1 MNGMKGFFAAAVI
14 SVLVLFCSCS
24 TVSADELTI
33 VLLSDINDSYGST
46 SYSQPLHESLRYIL
60 DFQPD
65 LVICGGDMVAGQNIK
80 LDETQLRAMWQA
92 FDATVL
98 RPINQAGIPFAFT
111 LGNHDGPATP
121 KYAHERLITR
131 EFWLSRRPGLKF
143 VDYQRFPENYSFVMK
158 NVFFA
163 VLDAAYSDVGNE
175 QRSWLQAQLAGKA
188 ARSARLRVVLGHLPL
203 YAVAEGRNNPGDV
216 IKDAESLYEI
226 LEQNS
231 VDYYING
238 HHHAFYVSKKGNL
251 KMLSLGAL
259 GGGPRKILGS
269 EKPPFRAQTTLYLPK
284 KAKDFFII
292 TQNLAENRRLVRP
305 EELPPAID
313 GCNGRLIRYDYPKV
327 K

>member
-1 MNGMKGFFAAAVI
+1 MSRKRIWLVVSIAVLMLICASFAV
-14 SVLVLFCSCS
+14 F
-24 TVSADELTI
+24 ADELTI

-46 SYSQPLHESLRYIL
+46 TYSQPLQDSLRYLL

-80 LDETQLRAMWQA
+80 LDEAQLRAMWQA

-131 EFWLSRRPGLKF
+131 EFWLSHRPGLKY
-143 VDYQRFPENYSFVMK
+143 VDYQNFPENYSFVMK

-163 VLDAAYSDVGNE
+163 VIDAAYSDVGIE
-175 QRSWLQAQLAGKA
+175 QRSWLQAQLAGRA
-188 ARSARLRVVLGHLPL
+188 AKSARLRVVLGHLPL
-203 YAVAEGRNNPGDV
+203 YAVAEGRNSRGDV

-231 VDYYING
+231 VDYYISG
-238 HHHAFYVSKKGNL
+238 HQHAFYAGKKGNL
-251 KMLSLGAL
+251 KMIALGAL
-259 GGGPRKILGS
+259 GGGLRKLLGS
-269 EKPPFRAQTTLYLPK
+269 DKPPFRAQTTLYLPH
-284 KAKDFFII
+284 KAKEFFII

-305 EELPPAID
+305 EELPPAIE
-313 GCNGRLIRYDYPKV
+313 GVNGRLIRYDYPKI